1 VEECIENEI
10 EKEKTLIFLIPM
22 IIALL
27 GGFVSAV
34 LIALP
39 ISYLLSAVSNLGT
52 VIIALLVEE
61 PSKIIGVILLALYYP
76 NSINNMKRGLI
87 LGIMAGIGFAFTE
100 NLVYYLVFPKAILA
114 RAVFPVLAHICSSA
128 TAALGVAVL
137 SKKLDKSLTG
147 ISSFKQI
154 TSKETMPF
162 IIVAMIFHS
171 LYNLILTIGLSD
183 IFVIAILIM
192 DYFILY
198 KLYSYLPEYLV
209 GVKITDILNLL
220 SKAIFS
226 KPRKHEHQTKILD
239 YR

>member
-1 VEECIENEI
+1 MKNNIEDEL
-10 EKEKTLIFLIPM
+10 EKEKTLIFLIPE

-27 GGFVSAV
+27 GGIISAV

-39 ISYLLSAVSNLGT
+39 ISYLLTDMVNFGHL
-52 VIIALLVEE
+52 VIAPLVEE

-76 NSINNMKRGLI
+76 NSINDKKRGLI

-114 RAVFPVLAHICSSA
+114 RAVIPVFIHICASA

-154 TSKETMPF
+154 FSKEPSVF
-162 IIVAMIFHS
+162 IVIAMLFHF
-171 LYNLILTIGLSD
+171 LNNLIISIGLSNMFW
-183 IFVIAILIM
+183 IANVIV

-198 KLYSYLPEYLV
+198 KLYSYLPIHLT
-209 GVKITDILNLL
+209 GVKISGILNLL
-220 SKAIFS
+220 YKVLFS
-226 KPRKHEHQTKILD
+226 KQRKHEYQTKILD
-239 YR
+239 FK